1 MEGGGLQDFF
11 EVEGVL
17 LSMGVKTMRDKKIEK
32 RKQLLDFS
40 SSNEKINLEIIEWTK
55 VRDLLN

>member
-1 MEGGGLQDFF
+1 MQDFF

-40 SSNEKINLEIIEWTK
+40 SSNEKINFEIIEWTK